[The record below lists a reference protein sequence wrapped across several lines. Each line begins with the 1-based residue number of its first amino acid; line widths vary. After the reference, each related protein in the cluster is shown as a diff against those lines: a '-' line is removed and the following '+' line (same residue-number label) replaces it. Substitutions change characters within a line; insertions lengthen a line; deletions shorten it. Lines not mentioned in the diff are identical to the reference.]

1 MAARPRGICSYCNE
15 EVVKQSIGKHLE
27 KCAQRQEALQKATGN
42 EETLVYLRAEWV
54 WGKQFF
60 LDLEVRG
67 SATLKDIDAY
77 LKAIWLECCGHMS
90 QFGYEAWRDKIPMS
104 QKVETIFKEGV
115 EVTHLYDF
123 GTTSETVLRT
133 ISRRTGAPTTKHPMA
148 LMVRNKIPEVKCDEC
163 KETPAR
169 WMCNE
174 CLVEEGEWIALCD
187 ACLEPHGHMDEYS
200 PTLLCNSP
208 RLGMC
213 GYDGPA
219 EPPY

>member
-1 MAARPRGICSYCNE
+1 
-15 EVVKQSIGKHLE
+15 VKQSIGKHLE
-27 KCAQRQEALQKATGN
+27 KCAKRQEALQKATGN
-42 EETLVYLRAEWV
+42 EEMLVHLRAECPWD
-54 WGKQFF
+54 KQFF

-67 SATLKDIDAY
+67 SATLKDIDSY

-90 QFGYEAWRDKIPMS
+90 EFAYEAWCDKIPMS
-104 QKVETIFKEGV
+104 RKVETIFQEGV

-133 ISRRTGAPTTKHPMA
+133 ISRRVGAPTTKHPMT
-148 LMVRNKIPEVKCDEC
+148 LMVRNKIPETECYEC
-163 KETPAR
+163 KKTPAR
-169 WMCNE
+169 WMCTE
-174 CLVEEGEWIALCD
+174 CMVEEGAWVTLCD
-187 ACLEPHGHMDEYS
+187 ACLEPHGHMDDYG